1 MRTAL
6 LAIFPFL
13 VGVLLAP
20 MFVKVLHR
28 MKFGQEIRKEGPQTH
43 LKKQGTPTMGG
54 LLFIVL
60 LLAYTLSFKIFS
72 FSSAYILASVLLFS
86 SIGLLDDMLKIK
98 RRNSDGLSSKQKLV
112 LQVIVSVVLSI
123 AAAGFYVSG
132 DVSGLSDFRGLFDF
146 SAFIVFPFWKV
157 IDLGIFYIPLL
168 VLMYVSLTNAVN
180 LTDGLDG
187 LATTVTSIVAAFL
200 TLIAYLSG
208 AIDVFEMCVI
218 MLASMLAFLVFNW
231 YPAKM
236 IMGDTG
242 SFALGGF
249 VAATSV
255 ALGIPLLIPI
265 FGLLYVCEA
274 LSVMIQVAY
283 YKRTKKRIFKMSP
296 IHHHYELSGYSEVQI
311 VLMFSAFTA
320 CCCAVAYFA
329 WAMAK

>member
-6 LAIFPFL
+6 LAVFPFL

-28 MKFGQEIRKEGPQTH
+28 LKFGQEIRKEGPQTH

-54 LLFIVL
+54 LLFIIL
-60 LLAYTLSFKIFS
+60 LVAYALSFKIFS

-86 SIGLLDDMLKIK
+86 AIGLADDLLKIK
-98 RRNSDGLSSKQKLV
+98 RKNSDGLSSRQKLV
-112 LQVIVSVVLSI
+112 LQVAVSSVLAV
-123 AAAGFYVSG
+123 AATGFG
-132 DVSGLSDFRGLFDF
+132 TLT
-146 SAFIVFPFWKV
+146 VFPFWRIV
-157 IDLGIFYIPLL
+157 DLGVSYIPLL
-168 VLMYVSLTNAVN
+168 ILMYVSLTNAVN

-187 LATTVTSIVAAFL
+187 LATTVTILVVAFL
-200 TLIAYLSG
+200 GLISYLSG

-218 MLASMLAFLVFNW
+218 MFAAMLAFLIFNW

-265 FGLLYVCEA
+265 FGLLYVFEA
-274 LSVMIQVAY
+274 LSVMIQVGY

-296 IHHHYELSGYSEVQI
+296 IHHHFELSGFSEVKI
-311 VLMFSAFTA
+311 VLMFSAFTV
-320 CCCAVAYFA
+320 CCCAVAYLA
-329 WAMAK
+329 WAMAR